1 MSSYYICMHMY
12 VIINTV
18 NQNLLL
24 MNYYFLLPSENDSKS
39 PKAFFNNLIHKKNP
53 W

>member
-1 MSSYYICMHMY
+1 MY

-24 MNYYFLLPSENDSKS
+24 MNYDFLLPSANDSKS
-39 PKAFFNNLIHKKNP
+39 PKSFFYNLIHKKNP